1 MFINFAPEV
10 GVYAAVAFY
19 SPIHGEEYVRRR
31 FQEVVR
37 HIPEVSGPFK
47 SADETPAVRARALLA
62 VTLTGGTG
70 AAVAEYAERIGVKA
84 VVTLGFPEHNSAASS
99 LSARSYL
106 EAEGV
111 RVWPLHC
118 APGENC
124 GDVAARARG
133 IARAVALLTAPR
145 VLLIGRRTAQ
155 ADRFSAKFGGS
166 VDVMELD
173 RFAEIVE
180 RSPPDPEFLS
190 VFGVTEVARIYGALK
205 SLGGY
210 DGKAISCFPYI
221 LKYGVTPCLALAL
234 ANARGDVVAC
244 EGDLQA
250 LAGML
255 ISKGLTGYSG
265 WIANVVYAKSAE
277 AFFAHC
283 TAALN
288 MAKSWR
294 LMPHFETGRP
304 YGLAAS
310 LAEGRYTAVSFGP
323 AFDKLAVGVFDAVES
338 GNLVDWACRTQL
350 RAKPLFDGRRL
361 FEAAPA
367 NHHVFIPGDRREE
380 VRAVAYLLGV
390 GLLEY

>member
-1 MFINFAPEV
+1 M
-10 GVYAAVAFY
+10 GVYVAVAFY
-19 SPIHGEEYVRRR
+19 SPVHGEEYVERR
-31 FQEVVR
+31 FRDAAR
-37 HIPEVSGPFK
+37 HLPEVLGPFK
-47 SADETPAVRARALLA
+47 SADEAPEVRAKALLA

-70 AAVAEYAERIGVKA
+70 VAVAEYARRLGVRS

-111 RVWPLHC
+111 RVWPVHC
-118 APGENC
+118 APGEDC
-124 GDVAARARG
+124 GEVAARARG
-133 IARAVALLTAPR
+133 IARAVALLTEPR

-155 ADRFSAKFGGS
+155 ADRFSAKFGGV
-166 VDVMELD
+166 VDVMDLD
-173 RFAEIVE
+173 KFAEVVE
-180 RSPPDPEFLS
+180 GSEPDPEFIS
-190 VFGVTEVARIYGALK
+190 VFGVEEAAKIYAAFK

-210 DGKAISCFPYI
+210 DGKAIACFPYI

-234 ANARGDVVAC
+234 ANAKGDVVAC

-255 ISKGLTGYSG
+255 VSKGLTGYSG
-265 WIANVVYAKSAE
+265 WIANAVYAKGAE

>member
-1 MFINFAPEV
+1 MRRGRRVDVIWEMMGAVFAEKYTCKLYIDADDLGRLKRIEP
-10 GVYAAVAFY
+10 YKY
-19 SPIHGEEYVRRR
+19 SYCMPAPARRR
-31 FQEVVR
+31 RPARRRIVVSNSPSPSSPDCAR
-37 HIPEVSGPFK
+37 TGRTRGPRLHLPT
-47 SADETPAVRARALLA
+47 A
-62 VTLTGGTG
+62 
-70 AAVAEYAERIGVKA
+70 
-84 VVTLGFPEHNSAASS
+84 SAAPQVPSPK
-99 LSARSYL
+99 AWMR
-106 EAEGV
+106 
-111 RVWPLHC
+111 W
-118 APGENC
+118 
-124 GDVAARARG
+124 
-133 IARAVALLTAPR
+133 
-145 VLLIGRRTAQ
+145 RR
-155 ADRFSAKFGGS
+155 RKWNRC
-166 VDVMELD
+166 VD
-173 RFAEIVE
+173 
-180 RSPPDPEFLS
+180 PH
-190 VFGVTEVARIYGALK
+190 K
-205 SLGGY
+205 
-210 DGKAISCFPYI
+210 DGKAIACFPYI

-234 ANARGDVVAC
+234 ANAKGDVVAC

-255 ISKGLTGYSG
+255 VSKGLTGYSG
-265 WIANVVYAKSAE
+265 WIANAVYAKGAE